1 MRTERWKS
9 IKDMVVKRSEDTA
22 RTIAYSIFKAKN
34 DSITKEKLP
43 HQMETYLRDEE
54 GNFIHPNA
62 VRYFLYQALELMKAE
77 KVLVEKEND
86 KKEKSFDGMYAI
98 FDNTKTDDEIETV
111 DQLTERKIDK
121 KTPQEFKDKLRFY
134 IGETDKYRTSS
145 VLAEVLAEGID
156 YISSL
161 CEAFQNFYTSFEN
174 RIEALDRRIAALS
187 KKYGNTAGRTSRYV
201 YVRHRTASE
210 TVKRDALYRKQHHD
224 R

>member
-1 MRTERWKS
+1 
-9 IKDMVVKRSEDTA
+9 
-22 RTIAYSIFKAKN
+22 
-34 DSITKEKLP
+34 
-43 HQMETYLRDEE
+43 METYLRDEE

-121 KTPQEFKDKLRFY
+121 KTQQEFKDKLRFY

-161 CEAFQNFYTSFEN
+161 CEAFQNFYTSFE
-174 RIEALDRRIAALS
+174 REICR
-187 KKYGNTAGRTSRYV
+187 
-201 YVRHRTASE
+201 
-210 TVKRDALYRKQHHD
+210 
-224 R
+224 

>member
-1 MRTERWKS
+1 MRRCTLASAPSPSVFFFLCLFFLFFFFQAEDGIRDRS
-9 IKDMVVKRSEDTA
+9 PSRGLGDVYKR
-22 RTIAYSIFKAKN
+22 
-34 DSITKEKLP
+34 
-43 HQMETYLRDEE
+43 Q
-54 GNFIHPNA
+54 
-62 VRYFLYQALELMKAE
+62 
-77 KVLVEKEND
+77 LVEKEND

-121 KTPQEFKDKLRFY
+121 KTQQEFKDKLRFY

-174 RIEALDRRIAALS
+174 RIEALDRRIAAPVSYTHL
-187 KKYGNTAGRTSRYV
+187 TLPT
-201 YVRHRTASE
+201 
-210 TVKRDALYRKQHHD
+210 KRIV
-224 R
+224 

>member
-1 MRTERWKS
+1 
-9 IKDMVVKRSEDTA
+9 MVVKRSEDTA

-121 KTPQEFKDKLRFY
+121 KTQQEFKDKLRFY

-161 CEAFQNFYTSFEN
+161 C
-174 RIEALDRRIAALS
+174 
-187 KKYGNTAGRTSRYV
+187 
-201 YVRHRTASE
+201 
-210 TVKRDALYRKQHHD
+210 
-224 R
+224 

>member
-1 MRTERWKS
+1 
-9 IKDMVVKRSEDTA
+9 
-22 RTIAYSIFKAKN
+22 
-34 DSITKEKLP
+34 
-43 HQMETYLRDEE
+43 
-54 GNFIHPNA
+54 
-62 VRYFLYQALELMKAE
+62 MKAE

-121 KTPQEFKDKLRFY
+121 KTQQEFKDKLRFY

-145 VLAEVLAEGID
+145 VLAEVL
-156 YISSL
+156 YIFRESYRSTGSQN
-161 CEAFQNFYTSFEN
+161 CSPVQEIWQYSRKNFQICMCDTE
-174 RIEALDRRIAALS
+174 LLP
-187 KKYGNTAGRTSRYV
+187 
-201 YVRHRTASE
+201 E